1 MSRVILAAADRDLLS
16 AYTLW
21 LRARGI
27 TAESVFDAVQLF
39 MRAEAGEPGLC
50 ILDDMLPLRPPLEA
64 AGILR
69 SRGWRVI
76 LLRRDAAVPA
86 GAVDAA
92 LRYPFTPEELLAQI
106 APYLSE
112 PSRAGDGS

>member
-50 ILDDMLPLRPPLEA
+50 VLDDTLPLRHPLET

-69 SRGWRVI
+69 SRGWRII
-76 LLRRDAAVPA
+76 LLRRDTAVPA
-86 GAVDAA
+86 DAA